1 MISRGSHWLS
11 EAPRGFRIE
20 FLLERCHFWDWLAG
34 EGCSLEASLSPDEK
48 HFFIISMHF
57 CRTVVLHR
65 KISASSTVWSPVN
78 SQCVSWNM
86 DVHRHLIR
94 DVHQQHSWDRF
105 SKKILFTAIGPSK
118 GTSKGTSRCRFTRVL
133 ESGFQKH
140 DCSRARSRLAPG
152 WKAYDRW
159 WNLLGASEKHHFAVG
174 QIPLWLRCSWCR
186 SNWSQEHLS
195 WFHQPTWP
203 YFRASRSLLGFPK
216 TCVLSLYFPVIWME
230 VKKLAFGGCCSP
242 RCRRHDY
249 SALHTP
255 HAHRCILRWSNTML
269 LAVNRLSGSDDV

>member
-1 MISRGSHWLS
+1 MAVRGSQRLP
-11 EAPRGFRIE
+11 ETRGSQIE
-20 FLLERCHFWDWLAG
+20 FLLERCHFWAWLAG

-48 HFFIISMHF
+48 HFHHFYAFLWDCRVFTASLVAPWAFSMEYG
-57 CRTVVLHR
+57 LSLNR

-86 DVHRHLIR
+86 DVHRHLVR

-105 SKKILFTAIGPSK
+105 SKKILFTTAGPSK

-159 WNLLGASEKHHFAVG
+159 WNLLGASEKHHFAAG
-174 QIPLWLRCSWCR
+174 QIPL
-186 SNWSQEHLS
+186 
-195 WFHQPTWP
+195 
-203 YFRASRSLLGFPK
+203 
-216 TCVLSLYFPVIWME
+216 
-230 VKKLAFGGCCSP
+230 
-242 RCRRHDY
+242 
-249 SALHTP
+249 
-255 HAHRCILRWSNTML
+255 
-269 LAVNRLSGSDDV
+269 

>member
-1 MISRGSHWLS
+1 MEYGLS
-11 EAPRGFRIE
+11 
-20 FLLERCHFWDWLAG
+20 LN
-34 EGCSLEASLSPDEK
+34 
-48 HFFIISMHF
+48 
-57 CRTVVLHR
+57 R
-65 KISASSTVWSPVN
+65 KIFASSTVWSAVN
-78 SQCVSWNM
+78 SQCVSCNM
-86 DVHRHLIR
+86 DVHRHLVR
-94 DVHQQHSWDRF
+94 DAHQQHSWDRF

-186 SNWSQEHLS
+186 SNWSQDHLS
-195 WFHQPTWP
+195 WIHQPIWP

-216 TCVLSLYFPVIWME
+216 TCVLSVYFPVIWME

>member
-1 MISRGSHWLS
+1 MISRGSQWLS

-86 DVHRHLIR
+86 DVHRHLVR

-140 DCSRARSRLAPG
+140 DCSRARSRLGPV
-152 WKAYDRW
+152 WMAYDRW
-159 WNLLGASEKHHFAVG
+159 WNLLGASEKYFAAC
-174 QIPLWLRCSWCR
+174 QIPL
-186 SNWSQEHLS
+186 
-195 WFHQPTWP
+195 
-203 YFRASRSLLGFPK
+203 
-216 TCVLSLYFPVIWME
+216 
-230 VKKLAFGGCCSP
+230 
-242 RCRRHDY
+242 
-249 SALHTP
+249 
-255 HAHRCILRWSNTML
+255 
-269 LAVNRLSGSDDV
+269 